1 MSHMVIYRGS
11 DGKPGYHQTDDIHDA
26 VGFVESMRNEQGVEH
41 ARIFRL
47 EEVVFQYKPYYRVE
61 LADSLADGGEERP
74 AVPPVPTEFNLANG
88 SNGSNGATDDGFRP
102 PLGDPVDAVGSFD
115 DASDPGDEL
124 AATTS
129 SMNSDAMIDRGEE
142 GFGNNAGL
150 GSKRGLFGR

>member
-61 LADSLADGGEERP
+61 LADSLVEGGEEQLE
-74 AVPPVPTEFNLANG
+74 AASTAGGKSGGHSLNG
-88 SNGSNGATDDGFRP
+88 GEESP
-102 PLGDPVDAVGSFD
+102 
-115 DASDPGDEL
+115 DPGQGEPLETLGSLDPPAEAGDR
-124 AATTS
+124 AASTS
-129 SMNSDAMIDRGEE
+129 
-142 GFGNNAGL
+142 GL
-150 GSKRGLFGR
+150 GSDVESESADDATGASAGSGAKRGLFGR